1 MSQSTNLAIT
11 DPRNSFDQKVQD
23 YFQYYFSD
31 PIEMTAEE
39 YEYASA
45 FFIKRTANEEA
56 AAALTAATI
65 EAANRLGVYIVDIV
79 EQFEA
84 STDLK
89 SAIPTFLNLSR
100 KNSNLLGYEA
110 NIQPNENIKR
120 QVEA

>member
-31 PIEMTAEE
+31 PIEMTDQE
-39 YEYASA
+39 YDYASA
-45 FFIKRTANEEA
+45 FFLKRTANEEA

-100 KNSNLLGYEA
+100 NNSSLLGYEA

>member
-1 MSQSTNLAIT
+1 MSQSTNLSIT

-31 PIEMTAEE
+31 PIQMTDQE

-45 FFIKRTANEEA
+45 FFLKRTANEDA

-100 KNSNLLGYEA
+100 NNSSLLGYEA

>member
-31 PIEMTAEE
+31 PIEMTDQE

-45 FFIKRTANEEA
+45 FFLKRTANEEA

-89 SAIPTFLNLSR
+89 SEIPTFLNLSR
-100 KNSNLLGYEA
+100 NNSSLLGYEA

>member
-31 PIEMTAEE
+31 PIEMTDQE

-45 FFIKRTANEEA
+45 FFLKRTANEEA

-100 KNSNLLGYEA
+100 NNSSLLGYEA

>member
-1 MSQSTNLAIT
+1 MSQSTNLAIS

-31 PIEMTAEE
+31 PIEMTDQE

-45 FFIKRTANEEA
+45 FFLKRTANEEA

-100 KNSNLLGYEA
+100 NNSSLLGYEA